1 LPFNEISSMGSAD
14 DITTLGRN
22 RLSDLPILRSGRLRK
37 TMNFIPL
44 LFAFALWIAYRV
56 IRWQCRIARIQRTM
70 PVIPVIVQPF
80 ALIRKFWPQKWQTWH
95 NDWQF
100 QRRKQYDDLGTG
112 MVPLIALFGLDS
124 VYISDADVVAEISSV
139 ANAARFPKDVK
150 LYGRIFLTVSD
161 E

>member
-1 LPFNEISSMGSAD
+1 MAF
-14 DITTLGRN
+14 
-22 RLSDLPILRSGRLRK
+22 IL
-37 TMNFIPL
+37 L
-44 LFAFALWIAYRV
+44 LLLVTLWIAHRV
-56 IRWQCRIARIQRTM
+56 IRWRFRIARIRRTM
-70 PVIPVIVQPF
+70 PVIPVIIQPF
-80 ALIRKFWPQKWQTWH
+80 AVIRKFWPQKWQTWH

-100 QRRKQYDDLGTG
+100 QRRKQYHDLGTG

-150 LYGRIFLTVSD
+150 LYGRNLSSVSD